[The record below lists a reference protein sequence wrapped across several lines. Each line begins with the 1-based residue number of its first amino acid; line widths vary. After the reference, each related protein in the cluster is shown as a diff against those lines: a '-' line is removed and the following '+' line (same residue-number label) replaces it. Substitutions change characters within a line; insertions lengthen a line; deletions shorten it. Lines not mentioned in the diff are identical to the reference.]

1 MGYSQN
7 MGGGPPAV
15 IRPRITWRVRSPS
28 NHVGQSG
35 YRRYF
40 RRTAQLLIYHYKNC
54 SLDQHSF
61 IAEF

>member
-15 IRPRITWRVRSPS
+15 IRPRIVLLTWRVRSPS

-40 RRTAQLLIYHYKNC
+40 RRTAQLLIYHY
-54 SLDQHSF
+54 
-61 IAEF
+61 